1 MPLKCFTRENNKGEK
16 YVTCTNMNVNKAKVK
31 KMNKPKTSTTMSSSA
46 TKPKMKAKVKKP
58 AQSTGVRKLS
68 KFDQDD
74 DATRRAKMKELTS
87 KYKKN
92 PHPPSSIESVVFQK
106 NDPARHDYAKYVG
119 NSYDKNVR
127 VAQTA
132 DYVLKSGTF
141 KAFKLDGT
149 HVYGINLLPSQ
160 KAQGAVSGQTIQM
173 SKQKT
178 FKPDWIYWNG
188 KKWTKANDKKITNI
202 KSV

>member
-1 MPLKCFTRENNKGEK
+1 MPLKCFTREDNKGEK

-31 KMNKPKTSTTMSSSA
+31 AKVKKMNTPKTSTTMSSSA

-58 AQSTGVRKLS
+58 TTQSPR
-68 KFDQDD
+68 DQDD
-74 DATRRAKMKELTS
+74 EATKVAKMKELSS
-87 KYKKN
+87 KFKKN

-106 NDPARHDYAKYVG
+106 NDPARHAYAKYVG
-119 NSYDKNVR
+119 NGYDKNVR

-149 HVYGINLLPSQ
+149 HVYGIRLLSSQ
-160 KAQGAVSGQTIQM
+160 KAQGAVPGQTIQM

>member
-1 MPLKCFTRENNKGEK
+1 MPLKCFTREDNKGEK

-31 KMNKPKTSTTMSSSA
+31 AKVKKMNTPKTSTTMSSSA

-58 AQSTGVRKLS
+58 TQSPR
-68 KFDQDD
+68 DQDD
-74 DATRRAKMKELTS
+74 EATAVAKMKELSS
-87 KYKKN
+87 KFKKN
-92 PHPPSSIESVVFQK
+92 PHPPSSIESVVFKK
-106 NDPARHDYAKYVG
+106 NDPARHDYDKYVG
-119 NSYDKNVR
+119 YGYDKNVR

-149 HVYGINLLPSQ
+149 HVYGRTLLSSQ
-160 KAQGAVSGQTIQM
+160 KASGAVPGQTIQM

-178 FKPDWIYWNG
+178 FKPDWLYWNG